1 MSDDNEKWA
10 AKRLDGLIDLHF
22 GPSQQGKDRVMEW
35 DATLPPPDIKDWKGV
50 AVVSEPRRGGK
61 SYWRKR
67 AEDAEGRL
75 GVVRE
80 WIDRRGVNVGD
91 RDDDY
96 MRGYRDAQRHA
107 LQDAAELR
115 AAIED
120 AR

>member
-1 MSDDNEKWA
+1 MSFDRGEWETRTAERNA
-10 AKRLDGLIDLHF
+10 ANW
-22 GPSQQGKDRVMEW
+22 VEW
-35 DATLPPPDIKDWKGV
+35 SAATEPPDAAEWTDRRVYKL
-50 AVVSEPRRGGK
+50 AVISEPRRGGK

-75 GVVRE
+75 DAVRE

-91 RDDDY
+91 RDDEY

-107 LQDAAELR
+107 IQDAAALR

>member
-1 MSDDNEKWA
+1 MSYPPLTPPHPRMEDMSPIEWSA
-10 AKRLDGLIDLHF
+10 AA
-22 GPSQQGKDRVMEW
+22 M
-35 DATLPPPDIKDWKGV
+35 PPPDAEEWKGV

-75 GVVRE
+75 DVVRE
-80 WIDRRGVNVGD
+80 WLDSRGVDVGE
-91 RDDDY
+91 RDDEY

-107 LQDAAELR
+107 IQDAAALR

>member
-1 MSDDNEKWA
+1 M
-10 AKRLDGLIDLHF
+10 
-22 GPSQQGKDRVMEW
+22 
-35 DATLPPPDIKDWKGV
+35 
-50 AVVSEPRRGGK
+50 AVISEPRRGGK

-75 GVVRE
+75 DVVRE
-80 WIDRRGVNVGD
+80 WLDSRGVDVD
-91 RDDDY
+91 ERDDEY

-107 LQDAAELR
+107 IQDAAALR

>member
-1 MSDDNEKWA
+1 MSDETWA
-10 AKRLDGLIDLHF
+10 SKRLDKLANLHY
-22 GPSQQGKDRVMEW
+22 GPSQQGKGRLIEW
-35 DATLPPPDIKDWKGV
+35 DATAPPPDAEEWKGV

-75 GVVRE
+75 DVVRE
-80 WIDRRGVNVGD
+80 WLDSRGVDVGD
-91 RDDDY
+91 RDGAY
-96 MRGYRDAQRHA
+96 MDGYRAAQRHA
-107 LQDAAELR
+107 IQDAAALR